1 MPCLISGH
9 VRMTRAESRFL
20 GEHWLNVLES
30 LDDGLIVINAE
41 HSIEFLNEGA
51 AQLTGLSAAQSVG
64 VPAARVF
71 GGNPWLLELLQAT
84 RASGVRNVRGDAS
97 LYGRHGHTRP
107 VRAAA
112 TLLVSDDGAVVG
124 ALLTLHDL
132 SYQRELESR
141 SRDADRLGQLE
152 ILLAGLA
159 HEIKNPLSGMR
170 GAAQLLSANQ
180 ADRHRAR
187 ECTQIILDEIDRLN
201 SLMAQLLD
209 LTGPPR
215 LERRGVNIHEVIDRV
230 LAIEGAGR
238 GGRLHFVRAFD
249 PSLPDVLG
257 DAGRLTQ
264 VLLNLVR
271 NAVEVSPPGG
281 TITLTTRMETSYYVA
296 GANGREQFLSLDV
309 SDQGAGIQPDDLS
322 RIFSPFFTT
331 KDGGTGLGLA
341 ISQRIITEH
350 GGVLRVQTEPGAGS
364 IFTVTLPVDRGN
376 HHV

>member
-1 MPCLISGH
+1 M
-9 VRMTRAESRFL
+9 RRAESRYL
-20 GEHWLNVLES
+20 GEQWLNVLES
-30 LDDGLIVINAE
+30 LDDGLIVMNGVQQL
-41 HSIEFLNEGA
+41 EFMNEGA
-51 AQLTGLSAAQSVG
+51 AQLTGLSAVQAVG
-64 VPAARVF
+64 LPATRLFA
-71 GGNPWLLELLQAT
+71 GNPWLLELLEAT
-84 RASGVRNVRGDAS
+84 RASGVRNVRGDAA
-97 LYGRHGHTRP
+97 LAGRHGGTRP

-112 TLLVSDDGAVVG
+112 TLLVDDEGHEVG
-124 ALLTLHDL
+124 SLVTLHDL

-141 SRDADRLGQLE
+141 SREADRLGQLE

-170 GAAQLLSANQ
+170 GAAQLLSSTQ
-180 ADRHRAR
+180 PDEHRMR
-187 ECTQIILDEIDRLN
+187 ECTQIILGEIDRLN

-215 LERRGVNIHEVIDRV
+215 LERRGVNIHELIDRV

-238 GGRLHFVRAFD
+238 GGRLSFVRAFD

-257 DAGRLTQ
+257 DSGRLTQ

-281 TITLTTRMETSYYVA
+281 TVTITTRMETSYYVA

-309 SDQGAGIQPDDLS
+309 SDQGPGIEPENLS

-350 GGVLRVQTEPGAGS
+350 GGVLRVKTEPGSGS